1 MTKKNKV
8 PHQKVQKIKTMK
20 GVMKGSILFLF
31 FSMISIVG
39 FSQAPDLISYQT
51 IIRNSNNELVSNVPV
66 GVRISILSG
75 SAADVLWY
83 QEEHKVSTNLNGLAY
98 LNIGSGTLLFGT
110 MSGIDW
116 SKGPFYIKS
125 ETDPTGGKNYSLV
138 VVSRLLSV
146 PYSIYAK
153 TAEKLTGPIT
163 ELDPLFNASIAKGI
177 TAADTALWNSESD
190 PLFSASISKGITAVD
205 TAYWNKKL
213 SSFTES
219 DPLFSASISKG
230 ITAVD
235 TAYWNKKLS
244 SFTESD
250 PLFNASV
257 AKAITA
263 VDTAYWN
270 KKLSSFTESDP
281 LYNASVAKAITAVD
295 TAYWN
300 DKLDGYTESDP
311 LYNASVAKGIT
322 GADTSSWNQKV
333 GLPQT
338 GNTAGDILYWNGTA
352 WVKIQQ
358 GLPGQGLFLSQT
370 GVPMWSGPAFAT
382 LTTNVATSVTNI
394 TAISGGN
401 ITSDGG
407 TPVTAR
413 GICWSTSPNP
423 TVTNDSTRN
432 GVGAGAF
439 TSNLVRLLGSTTYY
453 VRAYAINSTGIAYGN
468 QISFTTPVPTT
479 PSLTTTP
486 LSSTTSVSVATGG
499 SLVNNGG
506 APITARGVV
515 WDTLTN
521 PLVTKNRSINGSI
534 NNVFLD
540 TIRGL
545 AGSKVYY
552 VRSYATNSAG
562 TAYGNQV
569 TFTTLPPVVPSVSI
583 NPIDS
588 ISNVA
593 ARSGGAI
600 TSDGGA
606 AVLGK
611 GVVWSTSPNPTI
623 SNAKTMNGTGVNAF
637 ISQLTGLLGDSV
649 YYVRAYATNATGTGY
664 SSQLS
669 FKAIPAILATITTTS
684 VSGITSS
691 KAFSGGNISSNG
703 GGIISARGL
712 VWNTAT
718 GPTLSNFKT
727 TASGSVGI
735 FADSL
740 LGLNPGTTYYVK
752 AYVTNDK
759 GTAYGNELTF
769 KSLDTLPTVTTKPV
783 TGITQTDAS
792 SGGTITSTGGAS
804 HSEKGLVYA
813 TTTNPT
819 ILDNKLIDTNVG
831 LTWNSALTGLTGNTK
846 YYIRAYATNIM
857 GTAYG
862 RLDSFVT
869 SPIIPTITT
878 NTVATIT
885 RTSAVSGGNIS
896 SNGGSAIL
904 AKGIVWNKTGNPVVG
919 TDSIRTD
926 ASMTTGSYTLNIG
939 NLNSGITYFVRAYAT
954 NAVGTAYGNEL
965 SFTTQPVLD
974 TIGNQYTTITIN
986 GKEWFKENLKTTKY
1000 ATGTDILNVT
1010 ENASWFNLVSGQG
1023 AWANYA
1029 NDGANDAIYG
1039 KLYNWFAVSDVKGLC
1054 PTGWHV
1060 ATDADW
1066 TSLTANYGL
1075 DAAAGNEL
1083 KATTLW
1089 TTPNSNSN
1097 SSGFGALPGG
1107 GRSPG
1112 GFGDI
1117 NAKGFWWTSTPD
1129 PADTDKAYVRSMQ
1142 YNFDS
1147 VLRNTEDNKYGF
1159 SVRCVKN

>member
-1 MTKKNKV
+1 MKA
-8 PHQKVQKIKTMK
+8 HQQKVQKIKTMK
-20 GVMKGSILFLF
+20 GVMKGSFLFLF

-153 TAEKLTGPIT
+153 TADKLTGPIT
-163 ELDPLFNASIAKGI
+163 ELDPLFNASVAKGI
-177 TAADTALWNSESD
+177 TAADTALWNTESD
-190 PLFSASISKGITAVD
+190 PFFYASISKGITAVD

-219 DPLFSASISKG
+219 DPLFRASIARSITAADTALWNSEYDPIFNASIAKGITAADTALWNSEYDPIFNASIAKGITAADTALWNSEYDPLFNASISKG

-235 TAYWNKKLS
+235 TA
-244 SFTESD
+244 
-250 PLFNASV
+250 
-257 AKAITA
+257 
-263 VDTAYWN
+263 
-270 KKLSSFTESDP
+270 
-281 LYNASVAKAITAVD
+281 
-295 TAYWN
+295 
-300 DKLDGYTESDP
+300 
-311 LYNASVAKGIT
+311 
-322 GADTSSWNQKV
+322 SWNQKV

-338 GNTAGDILYWNGTA
+338 GNTSGDILFWNGTA

-370 GVPMWSGPAFAT
+370 GIPMWSGPAFAT
-382 LTTNVATSVTNI
+382 LTTNAATSVTNM
-394 TAISGGN
+394 AAVSGGN

-423 TVTNDSTRN
+423 TVTNSTTN
-432 GVGAGAF
+432 NGAGTGIF
-439 TSNLVRLLGSTTYY
+439 SSNISDLLGSTIYY
-453 VRAYAINSTGIAYGN
+453 VRAYAVNTTGVSYGN
-468 QISFTTPVPTT
+468 QITFTTPVPTT
-479 PSLTTTP
+479 PSLTTTT
-486 LSSTTSVSVATGG
+486 LSSITSVSVATGG
-499 SLVNNGG
+499 SVVNNGG

-521 PLVTKNRSINGSI
+521 PLVTKNRSINGSL
-534 NNVFLD
+534 NNIFLD

-545 AGSKVYY
+545 AGSRVYY

-562 TAYGNQV
+562 TAYGNEL
-569 TFTTLPPVVPSVSI
+569 TFTTLTPVVPTVTI
-583 NPIDS
+583 NPIDL
-588 ISNVA
+588 ITNVS

-606 AVLGK
+606 AILSK
-611 GVVWSTSPNPTI
+611 GVVWSTFVNPTI
-623 SNAKTMNGTGVNAF
+623 SNSKTTDSSGIAPF

-664 SSQLS
+664 SSQLN
-669 FKAIPAILATITTTS
+669 FKATPAILATITTTS
-684 VSGITSS
+684 VSGITNS

-727 TASGSVGI
+727 TSSGTVGI
-735 FADSL
+735 FTDSL

-752 AYVTNDK
+752 AYVTNSA

-769 KSLDTLPTVTTKPV
+769 KSLDTLPTVSTKPI
-783 TGITQTDAS
+783 TGITQTGAA
-792 SGGTITSTGGAS
+792 SGGIISLTGGAP
-804 HSEKGLVYA
+804 HSEKGLVYS

-819 ILDNKLIDTNVG
+819 ITNTKLIDITTGLNWTTNM
-831 LTWNSALTGLTGNTK
+831 TGLTGNTK
-846 YYIRAYATNIM
+846 YYIRAYATNII
-857 GTAYG
+857 GTSYG
-862 RLDSFVT
+862 MLDSFVT
-869 SPIIPTITT
+869 LPIVPTITT
-878 NTVATIT
+878 NTITTIT
-885 RTSAVSGGNIS
+885 RTTAVSGGNIS
-896 SNGGSAIL
+896 SDGGSAIL
-904 AKGIVWNKTGNPVVG
+904 ARGIVWNKSGSPVVG

-926 ASMTTGSYTLNIG
+926 ASMTTGTYTLNPG
-939 NLNSGITYFVRAYAT
+939 NLNSGIIYYVRAYAT
-954 NAVGTAYGNEL
+954 NAIGTSYGNQL
-965 SFTTQPVLD
+965 TFTTQPVLD

-1000 ATGTDILNVT
+1000 ATGDSIENVPT
-1010 ENASWFNLVSGQG
+1010 AGDWGLRTSG
-1023 AWANYA
+1023 AWVYYN
-1029 NDGANDAIYG
+1029 NDINNNSLG
-1039 KLYNWFAVSDVKGLC
+1039 KLYNWYAVTDVKGLC
-1054 PTGWHV
+1054 PMGWHV

-1083 KATTLW
+1083 KATTVW
-1089 TTPNSNSN
+1089 TIPNSNTN
-1097 SSGFGALPGG
+1097 LSGFGALPGG
-1107 GRSPG
+1107 GRG
-1112 GFGDI
+1112 GLDFGDL
-1117 NAKGFWWTSTPD
+1117 NNKGFWWTSTLFD
-1129 PADTDKAYVRSMQ
+1129 ASNSYARRLEYNTDTVIRY
-1142 YNFDS
+1142 
-1147 VLRNTEDNKYGF
+1147 TESNKYGF

>member
-1 MTKKNKV
+1 MKA
-8 PHQKVQKIKTMK
+8 HQQKVQKIKTMK
-20 GVMKGSILFLF
+20 GVMKGSFLFLF

-153 TAEKLTGPIT
+153 TADKLTGPIT
-163 ELDPLFNASIAKGI
+163 ELDPLFNASVAKGI
-177 TAADTALWNSESD
+177 TAADTALWNTESD
-190 PLFSASISKGITAVD
+190 PFFYASISKGITAVD

-219 DPLFSASISKG
+219 DPLFRASIARSITAADTALWNSEYDPIFNASIAKGITAADTALWNSEYDPIFNASIAKGITAADTALWNTESDPLFNASISKG

-235 TAYWNKKLS
+235 TA
-244 SFTESD
+244 
-250 PLFNASV
+250 
-257 AKAITA
+257 
-263 VDTAYWN
+263 
-270 KKLSSFTESDP
+270 
-281 LYNASVAKAITAVD
+281 
-295 TAYWN
+295 
-300 DKLDGYTESDP
+300 
-311 LYNASVAKGIT
+311 
-322 GADTSSWNQKV
+322 SWNQKV

-338 GNTAGDILYWNGTA
+338 GNTSGDILFWNGTA

-370 GVPMWSGPAFAT
+370 GIPMWSGPAFAT

-423 TVTNDSTRN
+423 TVTNSTTN
-432 GVGAGAF
+432 NGAGTGIF
-439 TSNLVRLLGSTTYY
+439 SSNISDLLGSTIYY
-453 VRAYAINSTGIAYGN
+453 VRAYAVNTTGVSYGN
-468 QISFTTPVPTT
+468 QITFTTPVPTP
-479 PSLTTTP
+479 PSLTTTT
-486 LSSTTSVSVATGG
+486 LSSITSVSVATGG
-499 SLVNNGG
+499 SVVNNGG

-521 PLVTKNRSINGSI
+521 PLVTKNRSINGSL
-534 NNVFLD
+534 NNIFLD

-545 AGSKVYY
+545 AGSRVYY

-562 TAYGNQV
+562 TAYGNEL
-569 TFTTLPPVVPSVSI
+569 TFTTLTPVVPTVTI
-583 NPIDS
+583 NPIDL
-588 ISNVA
+588 ITNVS

-606 AVLGK
+606 AILSK
-611 GVVWSTSPNPTI
+611 GVVWSTFVNPTI
-623 SNAKTMNGTGVNAF
+623 SNSKTTDSSGLAPF

-669 FKAIPAILATITTTS
+669 FRAIPPVLAT
-684 VSGITSS
+684 V
-691 KAFSGGNISSNG
+691 
-703 GGIISARGL
+703 
-712 VWNTAT
+712 V
-718 GPTLSNFKT
+718 
-727 TASGSVGI
+727 
-735 FADSL
+735 
-740 LGLNPGTTYYVK
+740 
-752 AYVTNDK
+752 
-759 GTAYGNELTF
+759 
-769 KSLDTLPTVTTKPV
+769 TKPA
-783 TGITQTDAS
+783 TTLTSTSAT
-792 SGGTITSTGGAS
+792 SGGTISFTGGAP
-804 HSEKGLVYA
+804 HSEKGLVYS

-819 ILDNKLIDTNVG
+819 IANTKLIDNTVG
-831 LTWNSALTGLTGNTK
+831 LNWTTNMTGLTGNTK
-846 YYIRAYATNIM
+846 YYIRAYATNII
-857 GTAYG
+857 GTSYG
-862 RLDSFVT
+862 MLDSFVT
-869 SPIIPTITT
+869 LPIVPTITT
-878 NTVATIT
+878 NTITTIT
-885 RTSAVSGGNIS
+885 RTTAVSGGNIS
-896 SNGGSAIL
+896 SDGGSAIL
-904 AKGIVWNKTGNPVVG
+904 ARGIVWNKSGSPVVG

-926 ASMTTGSYTLNIG
+926 ASMTTGSYTLNPG
-939 NLNSGITYFVRAYAT
+939 NLNSGIIYYVRAYAT
-954 NAVGTAYGNEL
+954 NAIGTSYGNQL
-965 SFTTQPVLD
+965 TFTTQPVLD

-1000 ATGTDILNVT
+1000 ANGDSIENVPT
-1010 ENASWFNLVSGQG
+1010 AGDWGLRTSG
-1023 AWANYA
+1023 AWVYYN
-1029 NDGANDAIYG
+1029 NDINNNNSLG
-1039 KLYNWFAVSDVKGLC
+1039 KLYNWYAVTDVKGLC

-1083 KATTLW
+1083 KATTVW
-1089 TTPNSNSN
+1089 TLPNSNTN
-1097 SSGFGALPGG
+1097 LSGFGALPGG
-1107 GRSPG
+1107 GRG
-1112 GFGDI
+1112 GLDFGDL
-1117 NAKGFWWTSTPD
+1117 NNKGFWWTSTLFD
-1129 PADTDKAYVRSMQ
+1129 ASNSYARRLEYNTDTVIRY
-1142 YNFDS
+1142 
-1147 VLRNTEDNKYGF
+1147 TESNKYGF

>member
-1 MTKKNKV
+1 MTKRKKA
-8 PHQKVQKIKTMK
+8 HQQKVQKIKTMK

-31 FSMISIVG
+31 FSMIHVIG
-39 FSQAPDLISYQT
+39 FGQAPDLISYQA
-51 IIRNSNNELVSNVPV
+51 IIRNSNNELVSNVSV
-66 GVRISILSG
+66 GMRISILRG
-75 SAADVLWY
+75 SAADVLLY
-83 QEEHKVSTNLNGLAY
+83 QEEHSEKTNLNGLVY
-98 LNIGSGTLLFGT
+98 LNIGSGAPLFGT

-116 SKGPFYIKS
+116 SNGPFYVKS
-125 ETDPTGGKNYSLV
+125 ETDPTGGKNYTLV

-146 PYSIYAK
+146 PFSIYAK
-153 TAEKLTGPIT
+153 SAEKVTGPLT
-163 ELDPLFNASIAKGI
+163 ELDPLFN
-177 TAADTALWNSESD
+177 
-190 PLFSASISKGITAVD
+190 ASISKGITAVD

-213 SSFTES
+213 SSFTEK
-219 DPLFSASISKG
+219 DPLFNASISKG

-250 PLFNASV
+250 PLFNASI
-257 AKAITA
+257 AKGITAADTALWNSESDPLFIASISKGITA

-281 LYNASVAKAITAVD
+281 LFNASISKGITAVD

-300 DKLDGYTESDP
+300 DKLDSYTESDP
-311 LYNASVAKGIT
+311 LYSTSVAKGIT
-322 GADTSSWNQKV
+322 ALDTASWNQKV

-338 GNTAGDILYWNGTA
+338 GNTAGDILFWNGTA

-370 GVPMWSGPAFAT
+370 GVPMWSGPAYAT

-432 GVGAGAF
+432 GAGAGAF
-439 TSNLVRLLGSTTYY
+439 SSNISGLLGSTTYY
-453 VRAYAINSTGIAYGN
+453 VRAYAVNTTGVAYGN
-468 QISFTTPVPTT
+468 QITFTTPVPTP
-479 PSLTTTP
+479 PSLTTTAV
-486 LSSTTSVSVATGG
+486 SSITSVSVATGG
-499 SLVNNGG
+499 SVVNNGG

-515 WDTLTN
+515 WDTLQN
-521 PLVTKNRSINGSI
+521 PVVTKNRSINGSI
-534 NNVFLD
+534 NNIFLD

-545 AGSKVYY
+545 AGSRVYY

-562 TAYGNQV
+562 TAYGNEV
-569 TFTTLPPVVPSVSI
+569 SFTTLTPVVPTVTI
-583 NPIDS
+583 NPIDL
-588 ISNVA
+588 ISNVS

-606 AVLGK
+606 AVLSK
-611 GVVWSTSPNPTI
+611 GVVWSTFPNPTI
-623 SNAKTMNGTGVNAF
+623 SNSRTNDGSGVAPF
-637 ISQLTGLLGDSV
+637 TSQLTGLLGDSV

-664 SSQLS
+664 SAQLS
-669 FKAIPAILATITTTS
+669 FTATPAVLATITTTS

-727 TASGSVGI
+727 TSSGTVGI
-735 FADSL
+735 FTDSL

-769 KSLDTLPTVTTKPV
+769 KSLDTLPTVSTKPV
-783 TGITQTDAS
+783 TGITETGAT

-819 ILDNKLIDTNVG
+819 ILDNKLIDTNAG
-831 LTWNSALTGLTGNTK
+831 LTWNSALTGLMGNTK

-869 SPIIPTITT
+869 LPIIPTITT

-904 AKGIVWNKTGNPVVG
+904 AKGIVWNKTGSPVVG

-926 ASMTTGSYTLNIG
+926 ASMTTGSYTLNVG

-954 NAVGTAYGNEL
+954 NAIGTSYGNEL
-965 SFTTQPVLD
+965 TFTTQPVLD

-1000 ATGTDILNVT
+1000 ATGDSIENVPT
-1010 ENASWFNLVSGQG
+1010 AGDWGLRTSG
-1023 AWANYA
+1023 AWVYYN
-1029 NDGANDAIYG
+1029 NDINNNNSLG
-1039 KLYNWFAVSDVKGLC
+1039 KLYNWYAVTDVKGLC

-1083 KATTLW
+1083 KATTVW
-1089 TTPNSNSN
+1089 TLPNSNTN
-1097 SSGFGALPGG
+1097 LSGFGALPGG
-1107 GRSPG
+1107 GRG
-1112 GFGDI
+1112 GLDFGDL
-1117 NAKGFWWTSTPD
+1117 NNKGFWWTSTLFD
-1129 PADTDKAYVRSMQ
+1129 ASNSYARRLEYNTDTVIRY
-1142 YNFDS
+1142 
-1147 VLRNTEDNKYGF
+1147 TESNKYGF

>member
-1 MTKKNKV
+1 MKKRNSA
-8 PHQKVQKIKTMK
+8 HQQKVQKIKTMK
-20 GVMKGSILFLF
+20 GVMKGGILFLF
-31 FSMISIVG
+31 FSTISIMG
-39 FSQAPDLISYQT
+39 FTQAPDLISYQT
-51 IIRNSNNELVSNVPV
+51 IIRNSNNELVANVPV

-98 LNIGSGTLLFGT
+98 LNIGSGALLFGT

-146 PYSIYAK
+146 PYTIYAK

-190 PLFSASISKGITAVD
+190 PFFNASISKGITAVD

-213 SSFTES
+213 NSFTEK
-219 DPLFSASISKG
+219 DPFFSASISKG

-250 PLFNASV
+250 PLFNASI
-257 AKAITA
+257 AKG
-263 VDTAYWN
+263 
-270 KKLSSFTESDP
+270 
-281 LYNASVAKAITAVD
+281 ITAVD

-300 DKLDGYTESDP
+300 DKLDSFTETDP

-322 GADTSSWNQKV
+322 SVDTASWNQKV

-338 GNTAGDILYWNGTA
+338 GNTAGDVLFWNGTA

-382 LTTNVATSVTNI
+382 LSTNAATSVTNI
-394 TAISGGN
+394 MAISGGN

-423 TVTNDSTRN
+423 TVANDSTRN
-432 GVGAGAF
+432 GVGAGLF
-439 TSNLVRLLGSTTYY
+439 TSNISNLLGSTTYY
-453 VRAYAINSTGIAYGN
+453 IRAYAINTTGISYGN
-468 QISFTTPVPTT
+468 QITFTTPVPTP
-479 PSLTTTP
+479 PSLTTTA
-486 LSSTTSVSVATGG
+486 LSSITSVSVATGG
-499 SLVNNGG
+499 SILNNGG
-506 APITARGVV
+506 ALITAKGVV

-521 PLVTKNRSINGSI
+521 PIVTKNRSINGSL
-534 NNVFLD
+534 NNIFLD

-545 AGSKVYY
+545 AGSRLYY
-552 VRSYATNSAG
+552 VRSYATNSVG

-569 TFTTLPPVVPSVSI
+569 VFTTLTPVMPSVTI

-588 ISNVA
+588 ITNIS

-606 AVLGK
+606 AILSK
-611 GVVWSTSPNPTI
+611 GIVWSTFPNPTI
-623 SNAKTMNGTGVNAF
+623 SNAKTMNGSGGTPFV
-637 ISQLTGLLGDSV
+637 SQLAGLLGDSI
-649 YYVRAYATNATGTGY
+649 YYVRAYATNAIGTGY
-664 SSQLS
+664 SSQLN
-669 FKAIPAILATITTTS
+669 FTAIAAVLATVTTTPVTS
-684 VSGITSS
+684 ITSNS
-691 KAFSGGNISSNG
+691 AISGGNVTTNG
-703 GGIISARGL
+703 GGGISARGV

-718 GPTLSNFKT
+718 MPTLSHFKT
-727 TASGSVGI
+727 TNGTGTGTFTSNLT
-735 FADSL
+735 SL
-740 LGLNPGTTYYVK
+740 TPPGTTYYVR
-752 AYVTNDK
+752 AYVTNNI
-759 GTAYGNELTF
+759 GTAYGNEVTF
-769 KSLDTLPTVTTKPV
+769 TSLAVPPTVVTKPV
-783 TGITQTDAS
+783 TTITTTSAI
-792 SGGTITSTGGAS
+792 SGGTISLTGGTP
-804 HSEKGLVYA
+804 HSEKGLVYS
-813 TTTNPT
+813 TTRNPT
-819 ILDNKLIDTNVG
+819 ILNSKISDNTAGLDWTTNI
-831 LTWNSALTGLTGNTK
+831 TGLTGNTK
-846 YYIRAYATNIM
+846 YYVRAYAINSA

-862 RLDSFVT
+862 GLDSFNT
-869 SPIIPTITT
+869 SPLVPIIATDPVASITKT
-878 NTVATIT
+878 T
-885 RTSAVSGGNIS
+885 AVSGGNIS
-896 SNGGSAIL
+896 SDGGSAIT
-904 AKGIVWNKTGNPVVG
+904 ARGIVWNKSGNPLVG

-926 ASMTTGSYTLNIG
+926 ASLTIGLYTLNLG
-939 NLNSGITYFVRAYAT
+939 NLNSGITYYVRAYAT
-954 NAVGTAYGNEL
+954 NAVGTAYGNQL
-965 SFTTQPVLD
+965 TFTTQPVLD

-1010 ENASWFNLVSGQG
+1010 ANGSWNNLSTG
-1023 AWANYA
+1023 AWAYYDN
-1029 NDGANDAIYG
+1029 NITNDAIYG
-1039 KLYNWFAVSDVKGLC
+1039 KLYNWYAVSDVRGLC

-1060 ATDADW
+1060 ANDLDW
-1066 TSLTANYGL
+1066 TSLTAIYGT

-1083 KATTLW
+1083 KSTTLW
-1089 TTPNSNSN
+1089 ITVNSNN
-1097 SSGFGALPGG
+1097 NNSGFGAVPGG
-1107 GRSPG
+1107 GRG
-1112 GFGDI
+1112 GGLFGDI
-1117 NAKGFWWTSTPD
+1117 TNKGFWWTSTL
-1129 PADTDKAYVRSMQ
+1129 
-1142 YNFDS
+1142 FDS
-1147 VLRNTEDNKYGF
+1147 SNSYARRLEFNLDTVVRYYESNKSGF

>member
-1 MTKKNKV
+1 MTKRKKA
-8 PHQKVQKIKTMK
+8 HQQKVQKIKTMK

-31 FSMISIVG
+31 FSMIHVIG
-39 FSQAPDLISYQT
+39 FGQAPDLISYQA
-51 IIRNSNNELVSNVPV
+51 IIRNSNNELVSNVSV
-66 GVRISILSG
+66 GMRISILRG
-75 SAADVLWY
+75 SAADVLLY
-83 QEEHKVSTNLNGLAY
+83 QEEHSEKTNLNGLVY
-98 LNIGSGTLLFGT
+98 LNIGSGAPLFGT

-116 SKGPFYIKS
+116 SNGPFYVKS
-125 ETDPTGGKNYSLV
+125 ETDPTGGNNYTLV

-146 PYSIYAK
+146 PFSIYAK
-153 TAEKLTGPIT
+153 SAEKVTGPLT
-163 ELDPLFNASIAKGI
+163 ELDPLFN
-177 TAADTALWNSESD
+177 
-190 PLFSASISKGITAVD
+190 ASISKGITAVD

-213 SSFTES
+213 SSFTEK
-219 DPLFSASISKG
+219 DPLFNASISKG

-250 PLFNASV
+250 PLFNASIS
-257 AKAITA
+257 KGITA

-281 LYNASVAKAITAVD
+281 LFNASIAKGITAVD

-300 DKLDGYTESDP
+300 DKLDSYTESDP
-311 LYNASVAKGIT
+311 LYSTSVAKGIT
-322 GADTSSWNQKV
+322 ALDTASWNQKV

-338 GNTAGDILYWNGTA
+338 GNTAGDILFWNGTA

-370 GVPMWSGPAFAT
+370 GVPMWSGPAYAT

-394 TAISGGN
+394 TALSGGN

-432 GVGAGAF
+432 GAGTGAF
-439 TSNLVRLLGSTTYY
+439 SSNISGLLGSTTYY
-453 VRAYAINSTGIAYGN
+453 VRAYAVNTTGVAYGN
-468 QISFTTPVPTT
+468 QVTFTTPVPTP
-479 PSLTTTP
+479 PSLTTTAV
-486 LSSTTSVSVATGG
+486 SSITSVSVATGG
-499 SLVNNGG
+499 SVVNNGG

-515 WDTLTN
+515 WDTLQN
-521 PLVTKNRSINGSI
+521 PVVTKNRSINGSI
-534 NNVFLD
+534 NNIFLD

-545 AGSKVYY
+545 AGSRVYY

-562 TAYGNQV
+562 TAYGNEV
-569 TFTTLPPVVPSVSI
+569 SFTTLTPVVPTVTI
-583 NPIDS
+583 NPIDL
-588 ISNVA
+588 ISNVS

-606 AVLGK
+606 AVLSK
-611 GVVWSTSPNPTI
+611 GVVWSTFPNPTI
-623 SNAKTMNGTGVNAF
+623 SNSKTTDSSGVAPF
-637 ISQLTGLLGDSV
+637 TSQLTGLLGDSV

-664 SSQLS
+664 SSQLN
-669 FKAIPAILATITTTS
+669 FTATPAVLAMITTTS

-727 TASGSVGI
+727 TSSGTVGI
-735 FADSL
+735 FTDSL

-769 KSLDTLPTVTTKPV
+769 KSLDTLPTVSTKPV
-783 TGITQTDAS
+783 TGITQTGAS

-813 TTTNPT
+813 TTINPT
-819 ILDNKLIDTNVG
+819 ILDNKLIDTNAG
-831 LTWNSALTGLTGNTK
+831 LTWNSALIGLMGNTK

-862 RLDSFVT
+862 MLDSFVT
-869 SPIIPTITT
+869 LPIIPTITT

-904 AKGIVWNKTGNPVVG
+904 AKGIVWNKTGSPVVG

-926 ASMTTGSYTLNIG
+926 ASMTTGSYTLNVG

-954 NAVGTAYGNEL
+954 NAIGTAYGNEL

-1000 ATGTDILNVT
+1000 ANGTDILNVI

-1039 KLYNWFAVSDVKGLC
+1039 KLYNWFAVSDIKGLC

-1066 TSLTANYGL
+1066 TSLTANYGM

-1107 GRSPG
+1107 GRG
-1112 GFGDI
+1112 GLNFGEI
-1117 NAKGFWWTSTPD
+1117 NNKGFWWTSTTD
-1129 PADTDKAYVRSMQ
+1129 PADTDKAYVRGMQ
-1142 YNFDS
+1142 FNTDT
-1147 VLRNTEDNKYGF
+1147 VLRYTEDNKYGF

>member
-1 MTKKNKV
+1 MKA
-8 PHQKVQKIKTMK
+8 HQQKVQKIKTMK
-20 GVMKGSILFLF
+20 GVMKGSFLFLF

-153 TAEKLTGPIT
+153 TADKLTGPIT
-163 ELDPLFNASIAKGI
+163 ELDPLFNASVAKGI
-177 TAADTALWNSESD
+177 TAADTALWNTESD
-190 PLFSASISKGITAVD
+190 PFFYASISKGITAVD

-219 DPLFSASISKG
+219 DPLFRASIARSITAADTALWNSEYDPIFNASIAKGITAADTALWNSEYDPIFNASIAKGITAADTALWNTESDPLFNASISKG

-235 TAYWNKKLS
+235 TA
-244 SFTESD
+244 
-250 PLFNASV
+250 
-257 AKAITA
+257 
-263 VDTAYWN
+263 
-270 KKLSSFTESDP
+270 
-281 LYNASVAKAITAVD
+281 
-295 TAYWN
+295 
-300 DKLDGYTESDP
+300 
-311 LYNASVAKGIT
+311 
-322 GADTSSWNQKV
+322 SWNQKV

-338 GNTAGDILYWNGTA
+338 GNTSGDILFWNGTA

-370 GVPMWSGPAFAT
+370 GIPMWSGPAFAT

-423 TVTNDSTRN
+423 TVTNSTTN
-432 GVGAGAF
+432 NGAGTGIF
-439 TSNLVRLLGSTTYY
+439 SSNISDLLGSTIYY
-453 VRAYAINSTGIAYGN
+453 VRAYAVNTTGVSYGN
-468 QISFTTPVPTT
+468 QITFTTPVPTP
-479 PSLTTTP
+479 PSLTTTT
-486 LSSTTSVSVATGG
+486 LSSITSVSVATGG
-499 SLVNNGG
+499 SVVNNGG

-521 PLVTKNRSINGSI
+521 PLVTKNRSINGSL
-534 NNVFLD
+534 NNIFLD

-545 AGSKVYY
+545 AGSRVYY

-562 TAYGNQV
+562 TAYGNEL
-569 TFTTLPPVVPSVSI
+569 TFTTLTPVVPTVTI
-583 NPIDS
+583 NPIDL
-588 ISNVA
+588 ITNVS

-606 AVLGK
+606 AILSK
-611 GVVWSTSPNPTI
+611 GVVWSTFVNPTI
-623 SNAKTMNGTGVNAF
+623 SNSKTTDSSGLAPF

-669 FKAIPAILATITTTS
+669 FRAIPPVLAT
-684 VSGITSS
+684 V
-691 KAFSGGNISSNG
+691 
-703 GGIISARGL
+703 
-712 VWNTAT
+712 V
-718 GPTLSNFKT
+718 
-727 TASGSVGI
+727 
-735 FADSL
+735 
-740 LGLNPGTTYYVK
+740 
-752 AYVTNDK
+752 
-759 GTAYGNELTF
+759 
-769 KSLDTLPTVTTKPV
+769 TKPA
-783 TGITQTDAS
+783 TTLTSTSAT
-792 SGGTITSTGGAS
+792 SGGTISFTGGAP
-804 HSEKGLVYA
+804 HSEKGLVYS

-819 ILDNKLIDTNVG
+819 IANTKLIDNTVG
-831 LTWNSALTGLTGNTK
+831 LNWTTNITGLTGNTK
-846 YYIRAYATNIM
+846 YYVRAYAINSV
-857 GTAYG
+857 GAGYG
-862 RLDSFVT
+862 GLDSFTT
-869 SPIIPTITT
+869 SPILPIIST
-878 NTVATIT
+878 NPVATIT
-885 RTSAVSGGNIS
+885 RTTAVSGGNIS
-896 SNGGSAIL
+896 SDGGSVITGR
-904 AKGIVWNKTGNPVVG
+904 GIVWNKTGNPVVG
-919 TDSIRTD
+919 TDIIRTD
-926 ASMTTGSYTLNIG
+926 ASNTTGSFTLNLG
-939 NLNSGITYFVRAYAT
+939 NLNSGITYYVRAYAT
-954 NAVGTAYGNEL
+954 NAIGTSYGNQL
-965 SFTTQPVLD
+965 TFTTQPVLD

-1000 ATGTDILNVT
+1000 ATGDSIENVPT
-1010 ENASWFNLVSGQG
+1010 AGDWGLRTSG
-1023 AWANYA
+1023 AWVYYN
-1029 NDGANDAIYG
+1029 NDINNNNSLG
-1039 KLYNWFAVSDVKGLC
+1039 KLYNWYAVTDVKGLC

-1083 KATTLW
+1083 KATTVW
-1089 TTPNSNSN
+1089 TLPNSNTN
-1097 SSGFGALPGG
+1097 LSGFGALPGG
-1107 GRSPG
+1107 GRG
-1112 GFGDI
+1112 GLDFGDL
-1117 NAKGFWWTSTPD
+1117 NNKGFWWTSTLFD
-1129 PADTDKAYVRSMQ
+1129 ASNSYARRLEYNTDTVIRY
-1142 YNFDS
+1142 
-1147 VLRNTEDNKYGF
+1147 TESNKYGF

>member
-1 MTKKNKV
+1 MKA
-8 PHQKVQKIKTMK
+8 HQQKVQKIKTMK
-20 GVMKGSILFLF
+20 GVMKGSFLFLF

-153 TAEKLTGPIT
+153 TADKLTGPIT
-163 ELDPLFNASIAKGI
+163 ELDPLFNASVAKGI
-177 TAADTALWNSESD
+177 TAADTALWNTESD
-190 PLFSASISKGITAVD
+190 PFFYASISKGITAVD

-219 DPLFSASISKG
+219 DPLFRASIARSITAADTALWNSEYDPIFNASIAKGITAADTALWNSEYDPIFNASIAKGITAADTALWNSEYDPLFNASISKG

-235 TAYWNKKLS
+235 TA
-244 SFTESD
+244 
-250 PLFNASV
+250 
-257 AKAITA
+257 
-263 VDTAYWN
+263 
-270 KKLSSFTESDP
+270 
-281 LYNASVAKAITAVD
+281 
-295 TAYWN
+295 
-300 DKLDGYTESDP
+300 
-311 LYNASVAKGIT
+311 
-322 GADTSSWNQKV
+322 SWNQKV

-338 GNTAGDILYWNGTA
+338 GNTSGDILFWNGTA

-370 GVPMWSGPAFAT
+370 GIPMWSGPAFAT

-423 TVTNDSTRN
+423 TVTNSTTN
-432 GVGAGAF
+432 NGAGTGIF
-439 TSNLVRLLGSTTYY
+439 SSNISDLLGSTIYY
-453 VRAYAINSTGIAYGN
+453 VRAYAVNTTGVSYGN
-468 QISFTTPVPTT
+468 QITFTTPVPTT
-479 PSLTTTP
+479 PSLTTTT
-486 LSSTTSVSVATGG
+486 LSSITSVSVATGG
-499 SLVNNGG
+499 SVVNNGG

-521 PLVTKNRSINGSI
+521 PLVTKNRSINGSL
-534 NNVFLD
+534 NNIFLD

-545 AGSKVYY
+545 AGSRVYY

-562 TAYGNQV
+562 TAYGNELA
-569 TFTTLPPVVPSVSI
+569 FTTLTPVVPTVTI
-583 NPIDS
+583 NPIDL
-588 ISNVA
+588 ITNVS

-606 AVLGK
+606 AILSK
-611 GVVWSTSPNPTI
+611 GVVWSTFVNPTI
-623 SNAKTMNGTGVNAF
+623 SNSKTTDSSGIAPF

-669 FKAIPAILATITTTS
+669 FRAIPPVLATVVTKPATT
-684 VSGITSS
+684 ITST
-691 KAFSGGNISSNG
+691 
-703 GGIISARGL
+703 SA
-712 VWNTAT
+712 T
-718 GPTLSNFKT
+718 
-727 TASGSVGI
+727 
-735 FADSL
+735 
-740 LGLNPGTTYYVK
+740 
-752 AYVTNDK
+752 
-759 GTAYGNELTF
+759 
-769 KSLDTLPTVTTKPV
+769 
-783 TGITQTDAS
+783 
-792 SGGTITSTGGAS
+792 SGGTISFTGGTP
-804 HSEKGLVYA
+804 HSEKGLVYS

-819 ILDNKLIDTNVG
+819 IANTKLIDNTVG
-831 LTWNSALTGLTGNTK
+831 LNWTTNMTGLTGNTK
-846 YYIRAYATNIM
+846 YYIRAYATNII
-857 GTAYG
+857 GTSYG
-862 RLDSFVT
+862 MLDSFVT
-869 SPIIPTITT
+869 LPIVPTITT
-878 NTVATIT
+878 NTITTIT
-885 RTSAVSGGNIS
+885 RTTAVSGGNIS

-904 AKGIVWNKTGNPVVG
+904 ARGIVWNKSGSPVVG

-926 ASMTTGSYTLNIG
+926 ASMTTGSYTLNPG
-939 NLNSGITYFVRAYAT
+939 NLNSGIIYYVRAYAT
-954 NAVGTAYGNEL
+954 NAIGTSYGNQL
-965 SFTTQPVLD
+965 TFTTQPVLD

-1000 ATGTDILNVT
+1000 ATGDSIENVPT
-1010 ENASWFNLVSGQG
+1010 AGDWGLRTSG
-1023 AWANYA
+1023 AWVYYN
-1029 NDGANDAIYG
+1029 NDINNNSLG
-1039 KLYNWFAVSDVKGLC
+1039 KLYNWYAVTDVKGLC
-1054 PTGWHV
+1054 PMGWHV

-1083 KATTLW
+1083 KATTVW
-1089 TTPNSNSN
+1089 TIPNSNTN
-1097 SSGFGALPGG
+1097 LSGFGALPGG
-1107 GRSPG
+1107 GRG
-1112 GFGDI
+1112 GLDFGDL
-1117 NAKGFWWTSTPD
+1117 NNKGFWWTSTLFD
-1129 PADTDKAYVRSMQ
+1129 ASNSYARRLEYNTDTLIRY
-1142 YNFDS
+1142 
-1147 VLRNTEDNKYGF
+1147 TESNKYGF

>member
-1 MTKKNKV
+1 
-8 PHQKVQKIKTMK
+8 MK

-31 FSMISIVG
+31 FSMIHVIG
-39 FSQAPDLISYQT
+39 FGQAPDLISYQA
-51 IIRNSNNELVSNVPV
+51 IIRNSNNELVSNVSV
-66 GVRISILSG
+66 GTRISILRG
-75 SAADVLWY
+75 SAADVLLY
-83 QEEHKVSTNLNGLAY
+83 QEEHNVKTNLNGLIY
-98 LNIGSGTLLFGT
+98 LNIGSGAPLVGT

-116 SKGPFYIKS
+116 SKGPFYVKS
-125 ETDPTGGKNYSLV
+125 ETDPTGGKNYTLV
-138 VVSRLLSV
+138 VVSQLLSV
-146 PYSIYAK
+146 PFSIYAK
-153 TAEKLTGPIT
+153 SAEKVTGPLT
-163 ELDPLFNASIAKGI
+163 ELDPLFNASISKGITAVDTAYWNKKLSSFMESDPLFNASVAKGITAADTALWNSESDPLFSVSISNGITAVDTAYWNKKLSSFTESDPIFNASIAKGI

-190 PLFSASISKGITAVD
+190 PIFNASIAKGITAADTALWNTESDPLFNASISKGITAVD
-205 TAYWNKKL
+205 TA
-213 SSFTES
+213 
-219 DPLFSASISKG
+219 
-230 ITAVD
+230 
-235 TAYWNKKLS
+235 
-244 SFTESD
+244 
-250 PLFNASV
+250 
-257 AKAITA
+257 
-263 VDTAYWN
+263 
-270 KKLSSFTESDP
+270 
-281 LYNASVAKAITAVD
+281 
-295 TAYWN
+295 
-300 DKLDGYTESDP
+300 
-311 LYNASVAKGIT
+311 
-322 GADTSSWNQKV
+322 SWNQKV

-338 GNTAGDILYWNGTA
+338 GNNAGDILFWNGTA
-352 WVKIQQ
+352 WVKIQT

-370 GVPMWSGPAFAT
+370 GIPMWSGPAFAT

-432 GVGAGAF
+432 GVGTGAF
-439 TSNLVRLLGSTTYY
+439 TSNISNLLGSTTYY
-453 VRAYAINSTGIAYGN
+453 IRAYAINTTGIGYGN
-468 QISFTTPVPTT
+468 QITFTTPVPTP
-479 PSLTTTP
+479 PSLTTTAA
-486 LSSTTSVSVATGG
+486 SSITSVSVETGG
-499 SLVNNGG
+499 TILNNGG

-521 PLVTKNRSINGSI
+521 PLITKNKSINGSI
-534 NNVFLD
+534 NNIFLD

-545 AGSKVYY
+545 AGSRVYY

-562 TAYGNQV
+562 TAYGNEV
-569 TFTTLPPVVPSVSI
+569 SFTTLTPVVPTVTI
-583 NPIDS
+583 NPIDL
-588 ISNVA
+588 ITNVS

-606 AVLGK
+606 AILSK
-611 GVVWSTSPNPTI
+611 GVVWSTFPNPTI
-623 SNAKTMNGTGVNAF
+623 SNSKTTDSSGVAPF
-637 ISQLTGLLGDSV
+637 TSQLTGLLGDSI

-664 SSQLS
+664 SAQLS
-669 FKAIPAILATITTTS
+669 FTATPAVLATITTTS
-684 VSGITSS
+684 VSGVTSS

-727 TASGSVGI
+727 TSSGTVGI
-735 FADSL
+735 FTDSL

-769 KSLDTLPTVTTKPV
+769 ESLDTLPTVSTKPV
-783 TGITQTDAS
+783 TGITQTGAT

-819 ILDNKLIDTNVG
+819 ILNNKLIDANAG
-831 LTWNSALTGLTGNTK
+831 LTWNSALIGLMGNTK
-846 YYIRAYATNIM
+846 YYIRAYATNII

-862 RLDSFVT
+862 MLDSFVT
-869 SPIIPTITT
+869 LPIVPTITT
-878 NTVATIT
+878 NTITAIT
-885 RTSAVSGGNIS
+885 RTTAVSGGNIS
-896 SNGGSAIL
+896 SDGGSVITGR
-904 AKGIVWNKTGNPVVG
+904 GIVWNKSGSPIVG

-926 ASMTTGSYTLNIG
+926 ASNTTGSFTLNVG
-939 NLNSGITYFVRAYAT
+939 NLNSRITYYVRAYAT
-954 NAVGTAYGNEL
+954 NAVGTTYGNEL
-965 SFTTQPVLD
+965 TFTTQPVLD

-1000 ATGTDILNVT
+1000 ATGADILNVT

-1023 AWANYA
+1023 AWANYD

-1060 ATDADW
+1060 ATDVDW
-1066 TSLTANYGL
+1066 TSLTANYGM

-1097 SSGFGALPGG
+1097 SSEFGALPGG

-1147 VLRNTEDNKYGF
+1147 VLRNTESNKYGF
-1159 SVRCVKN
+1159 SVRCVKD

>member
-1 MTKKNKV
+1 MIKRQNQH
-8 PHQKVQKIKTMK
+8 HQKVQNNKIMN
-20 GVMKGSILFLF
+20 GVMKKIMRWGIFFLFLSF
-31 FSMISIVG
+31 ISITG
-39 FSQAPDLISYQT
+39 FAQSPDLISYQT
-51 IIRNSNNELVSNVPV
+51 IIRNSNNELVTNASI

-75 SAADVLWY
+75 TAADVLWY
-83 QEEHKVSTNLNGLAY
+83 QEEHTVKTNLNGLAY
-98 LNIGSGTLLFGT
+98 LNIGSVTPPLFGN
-110 MSGIDW
+110 MGGIDW

-125 ETDPTGGKNYSLV
+125 ETDPTGGKNYTLV
-138 VVSRLLSV
+138 TVSRLLSV
-146 PYSIYAK
+146 PYAIYAK
-153 TAEKLTGPIT
+153 SAEKVTGPIT

-177 TAADTALWNSESD
+177 TAADTALWNTESD
-190 PLFSASISKGITAVD
+190 PVFNTSISKGITAVDTAYWNKKLSSYTETDPLFNASISKGITAVD

-213 SSFTES
+213 SSFTET
-219 DPLFSASISKG
+219 DPFFNVSISKG

-235 TAYWNKKLS
+235 TAYWNDKLD
-244 SFTESD
+244 SFTETD
-250 PLFNASV
+250 PLFNTS
-257 AKAITA
+257 I
-263 VDTAYWN
+263 
-270 KKLSSFTESDP
+270 
-281 LYNASVAKAITAVD
+281 
-295 TAYWN
+295 
-300 DKLDGYTESDP
+300 
-311 LYNASVAKGIT
+311 AKGIT

-352 WVKIQQ
+352 WVKIQT

-370 GVPMWSGPAFAT
+370 GIPVWAGPAYAT
-382 LTTNVATSVTNI
+382 LTTTAATSVTS
-394 TAISGGN
+394 ISVVTGGN
-401 ITSDGG
+401 ITAEGG

-423 TVTNDSTRN
+423 TIANDTTRN
-432 GVGAGAF
+432 GAGAGLF
-439 TSNLVRLLGSTTYY
+439 TSTISNLLGSTTYY
-453 VRAYAINSTGIAYGN
+453 IRAYAINTTGVGYGN
-468 QISFTTPVPTT
+468 QVTFTTLAPVP
-479 PSLTTTP
+479 PNL
-486 LSSTTSVSVATGG
+486 STTSISAVTSVSAATGG
-499 SLVNNGG
+499 SIINNGG

-515 WDTLTN
+515 WDTVVD
-521 PLVTKNRSINGSI
+521 PDITKNKSLRGTGNG
-534 NNVFLD
+534 VFLD

-545 AGSKVYY
+545 AGLKTYY
-552 VRSYATNSAG
+552 VRAYATNSAG
-562 TAYGNQV
+562 TAYGASV
-569 TFTTLPPVVPSVSI
+569 SFSTLAPVVPTVNI
-583 NPIDS
+583 NPIDL
-588 ISNVA
+588 ITNVS

-606 AVLGK
+606 AILGK
-611 GVVWSTSPNPTI
+611 GVVWSTFVNPTI
-623 SNAKTMNGTGVNAF
+623 LNSKTTDSSGVAPF
-637 ISQLTGLLGDSV
+637 TSQLTGLLGDSV
-649 YYVRAYATNATGTGY
+649 YYVRAYATNAAGTGY
-664 SSQLS
+664 SEQLS
-669 FKAIPAILATITTTS
+669 FKAIPAVLATISTTS
-684 VSGITSS
+684 ISGITSS

-735 FADSL
+735 FMDSL
-740 LGLNPGTTYYVK
+740 LSLNPGTTYYVK
-752 AYVTNDK
+752 AYVTNSA
-759 GTAYGNELTF
+759 GTSYGNELTF
-769 KSLDTLPTVTTKPV
+769 KSLDTLPTVTTKPI
-783 TGITQTDAS
+783 TGITQTGAT
-792 SGGTITSTGGAS
+792 SGGTITSAGGAP

-813 TTTNPT
+813 TSTNPT
-819 ILDNKLIDTNVG
+819 ILNNKLIDSNAG
-831 LTWNSALTGLTGNTK
+831 LTWNSTLTGLTGNTK
-846 YYIRAYATNIM
+846 YYIRAYATNII

-862 RLDSFVT
+862 MLDSFVT
-869 SPIIPTITT
+869 LPIVPTITT
-878 NTVATIT
+878 NTITAIT
-885 RTSAVSGGNIS
+885 RTTSVSGGNIS
-896 SNGGSAIL
+896 SDGGSVITGR
-904 AKGIVWNKTGNPVVG
+904 GIVWNKTGTPVVG

-926 ASMTTGSYTLNIG
+926 ASNTTGSFTLNLG
-939 NLNSGITYFVRAYAT
+939 NLNSGIIYYVRAYAT
-954 NAVGTAYGNEL
+954 NAIGTSYGNQL
-965 SFTTQPVLD
+965 TFTTQPVLD

-1000 ATGTDILNVT
+1000 ADGTDILNVT
-1010 ENASWFNLVSGQG
+1010 DNASWFNLVSGQG

-1097 SSGFGALPGG
+1097 SSGFGAQPGG

>member
-1 MTKKNKV
+1 MKKRNSA
-8 PHQKVQKIKTMK
+8 HQQKVQKIKTMK
-20 GVMKGSILFLF
+20 GVMKGNILFLF

-66 GVRISILSG
+66 GVRISILNG

-98 LNIGSGTLLFGT
+98 LNIGSGILLFGT

-138 VVSRLLSV
+138 VVSRILSV

-153 TAEKLTGPIT
+153 TAEKLTSPIT
-163 ELDPLFNASIAKGI
+163 ELDPLFTASIAKGI
-177 TAADTALWNSESD
+177 TAEDTALWNSESD
-190 PLFSASISKGITAVD
+190 PFFSV
-205 TAYWNKKL
+205 
-213 SSFTES
+213 
-219 DPLFSASISKG
+219 SISKG

-250 PLFNASV
+250 PLFNASI
-257 AKAITA
+257 AKG
-263 VDTAYWN
+263 
-270 KKLSSFTESDP
+270 
-281 LYNASVAKAITAVD
+281 ITAVD

-300 DKLDGYTESDP
+300 DKLDSFTEKDP

-322 GADTSSWNQKV
+322 SVDTAIWNQKV

-338 GNTAGDILYWNGTA
+338 GNTTGDILFWNGTA

-370 GVPMWSGPAFAT
+370 GVPMWSGPVFAT
-382 LTTNVATSVTNI
+382 LSTNVATSVTNI

-439 TSNLVRLLGSTTYY
+439 TSNIVRLLGSTTYY
-453 VRAYAINSTGIAYGN
+453 VRAYAINTAGVAYGN
-468 QISFTTPVPTT
+468 QITFTTPVPTL
-479 PSLTTTP
+479 PSITTTP

-499 SLVNNGG
+499 SIVNNGG
-506 APITARGVV
+506 ALITARGMV

-521 PLVTKNRSINGSI
+521 PLVTKNRSINGSL
-534 NNVFLD
+534 NNIFLD

-545 AGSKVYY
+545 AGSRVYY

-562 TAYGNQV
+562 TAYGNEV
-569 TFTTLPPVVPSVSI
+569 IFTTFPPVVPTVSI
-583 NPIDS
+583 NPIGL
-588 ISNVA
+588 ITNVS

-606 AVLGK
+606 AILSK
-611 GVVWSTSPNPTI
+611 GVVWSIFPNPTI
-623 SNAKTMNGTGVNAF
+623 SNSKTNDGSGVTPF

-669 FKAIPAILATITTTS
+669 FKATPPILATITTTS
-684 VSGITSS
+684 VSGVTSS
-691 KAFSGGNISSNG
+691 KAFSGGNLLSNG

-735 FADSL
+735 FTDSL

-759 GTAYGNELTF
+759 GTAYGNEVTF
-769 KSLDTLPTVTTKPV
+769 KSLDTLPTVTTKAV
-783 TGITQTDAS
+783 TGISQTAAT
-792 SGGTITSTGGAS
+792 SGGTITFTGGAP
-804 HSEKGLVYA
+804 HSEKGMVYA

-819 ILDNKLIDTNVG
+819 ILNNKLPDNSSG
-831 LTWNSALTGLTGNTK
+831 LTWNSTLTGLTGNTK
-846 YYIRAYATNIM
+846 YYIRAYATNII

-862 RLDSFVT
+862 MLDSFVT
-869 SPIIPTITT
+869 LPIIPTITT
-878 NTVATIT
+878 NSVTTIT
-885 RTSAVSGGNIS
+885 RTTAVSGGNIS
-896 SNGGSAIL
+896 SNGGYVIL
-904 AKGIVWNKTGNPVVG
+904 ARGIVWNKTGNPVVG
-919 TDSIRTD
+919 TDSSRTD
-926 ASMTTGSYTLNIG
+926 ASMTTGSYTLNVG
-939 NLNSGITYFVRAYAT
+939 NLNSGITYYVRAYAT

-965 SFTTQPVLD
+965 SFTTQPVFD

-1029 NDGANDAIYG
+1029 NDGSNDAIYG
-1039 KLYNWFAVSDVKGLC
+1039 KLYNWYAVADVKGLC

-1060 ATDADW
+1060 ATDSDW

-1083 KATTLW
+1083 KSTTLW
-1089 TTPNSNSN
+1089 TIANANTNI
-1097 SSGFGALPGG
+1097 SGFGAIPGG

-1117 NAKGFWWTSTPD
+1117 NNKGFWWTSTPD
-1129 PADTDKAYVRSMQ
+1129 PSDTDKAYVRSMQ
-1142 YNFDS
+1142 YNFDT
-1147 VLRNTEDNKYGF
+1147 VLRNTESNKYGF

>member
-1 MTKKNKV
+1 MKKRNSA
-8 PHQKVQKIKTMK
+8 HQQKVQKIKTMK
-20 GVMKGSILFLF
+20 GVMKGGILFLF
-31 FSMISIVG
+31 FSTISIMG
-39 FSQAPDLISYQT
+39 FTQAPDLISYQT
-51 IIRNSNNELVSNVPV
+51 IIRNSNNELVANVPV

-98 LNIGSGTLLFGT
+98 LNIGSGSLLFGT

-146 PYSIYAK
+146 PYTIYAK

-190 PLFSASISKGITAVD
+190 PFFNASISKGITAVD

-213 SSFTES
+213 NSFTEK
-219 DPLFSASISKG
+219 DPFFSASISKG

-250 PLFNASV
+250 PLFNASI
-257 AKAITA
+257 AKG
-263 VDTAYWN
+263 
-270 KKLSSFTESDP
+270 
-281 LYNASVAKAITAVD
+281 ITAVD

-300 DKLDGYTESDP
+300 DKLDSFTETDP

-322 GADTSSWNQKV
+322 SVDTASWNQKV

-338 GNTAGDILYWNGTA
+338 GNTAGDVLFWNGTA

-382 LTTNVATSVTNI
+382 LSTNAATSVTNI
-394 TAISGGN
+394 MAISGGN

-423 TVTNDSTRN
+423 TVANDSTRN
-432 GVGAGAF
+432 GVGAGLF
-439 TSNLVRLLGSTTYY
+439 TSNISNLLGSTTYY
-453 VRAYAINSTGIAYGN
+453 IRAYAINTTGVSYGN
-468 QISFTTPVPTT
+468 QITFTTPVPTP
-479 PSLTTTP
+479 PSLTTTA
-486 LSSTTSVSVATGG
+486 LSSITSVSVATGG
-499 SLVNNGG
+499 SILNNGG
-506 APITARGVV
+506 ALITAKGVV

-521 PLVTKNRSINGSI
+521 PIVTKNRSINGSL
-534 NNVFLD
+534 NNIFLD

-545 AGSKVYY
+545 AGSRLYY
-552 VRSYATNSAG
+552 VRSYATNSVG

-569 TFTTLPPVVPSVSI
+569 VFTTLTPVMPSVTI

-588 ISNVA
+588 ITNIS

-606 AVLGK
+606 AILSK
-611 GVVWSTSPNPTI
+611 GIVWSTFPNPTI
-623 SNAKTMNGTGVNAF
+623 SNAKTMNGSGGTPFV
-637 ISQLTGLLGDSV
+637 SQLAGLLGDSI
-649 YYVRAYATNATGTGY
+649 YYVRAYATNAIGTGY
-664 SSQLS
+664 SSQLN
-669 FKAIPAILATITTTS
+669 FTAIAAVLATVTTTPVTS
-684 VSGITSS
+684 ITSNS
-691 KAFSGGNISSNG
+691 AISGGNVTTNG
-703 GGIISARGL
+703 GGGISARGV

-718 GPTLSNFKT
+718 MPTLSHFKT
-727 TASGSVGI
+727 TNGTGTGTFTSNLT
-735 FADSL
+735 SL
-740 LGLNPGTTYYVK
+740 TPPGTTYYVR
-752 AYVTNDK
+752 AYVTNNI
-759 GTAYGNELTF
+759 GTAYGNEVTF
-769 KSLDTLPTVTTKPV
+769 TSLAVPPTVVTKPV
-783 TGITQTDAS
+783 TTITTTSAI
-792 SGGTITSTGGAS
+792 SGGTISLTGGTP
-804 HSEKGLVYA
+804 HSEKGLVYS
-813 TTTNPT
+813 TTRNPT
-819 ILDNKLIDTNVG
+819 ILNSKISDNTAGLDWTTNI
-831 LTWNSALTGLTGNTK
+831 TGLTGNTK
-846 YYIRAYATNIM
+846 YYVRAYAINSA

-862 RLDSFVT
+862 GLDSFNT
-869 SPIIPTITT
+869 SPLVPIIATDPVASITKT
-878 NTVATIT
+878 T
-885 RTSAVSGGNIS
+885 AVSGGNIS
-896 SNGGSAIL
+896 SDGGSAIT
-904 AKGIVWNKTGNPVVG
+904 ARGIVWNKSGNPLVG

-926 ASMTTGSYTLNIG
+926 ASLTIGLYTLNLG
-939 NLNSGITYFVRAYAT
+939 NLNSGITYYIRAYAT
-954 NAVGTAYGNEL
+954 NAVGTAYGNQL
-965 SFTTQPVLD
+965 TFTTQPVLD

-1010 ENASWFNLVSGQG
+1010 ENGSWNNLSTG
-1023 AWANYA
+1023 AWAYYDN
-1029 NDGANDAIYG
+1029 NITNDAIYG
-1039 KLYNWFAVSDVKGLC
+1039 KLYNWYAVSDVRGLC

-1060 ATDADW
+1060 ANDLDW
-1066 TSLTANYGL
+1066 TSLTAIYGT

-1083 KATTLW
+1083 KSTTLW
-1089 TTPNSNSN
+1089 ITVNSNN
-1097 SSGFGALPGG
+1097 NNSGFGAVPGG
-1107 GRSPG
+1107 GRG
-1112 GFGDI
+1112 GGLFGDI
-1117 NAKGFWWTSTPD
+1117 TNKGFWWTSTL
-1129 PADTDKAYVRSMQ
+1129 
-1142 YNFDS
+1142 FDS
-1147 VLRNTEDNKYGF
+1147 SNSYARRLEYNLDTVVRYYESNKSGF